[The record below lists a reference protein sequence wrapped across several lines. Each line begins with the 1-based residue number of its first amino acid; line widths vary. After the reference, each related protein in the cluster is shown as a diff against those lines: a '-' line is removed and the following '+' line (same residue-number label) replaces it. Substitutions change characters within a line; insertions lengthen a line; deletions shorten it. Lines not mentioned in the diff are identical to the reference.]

1 MIKNS
6 IGVRHRNRFSQK
18 SWHPVIGRGETAR
31 MI

>member
-6 IGVRHRNRFSQK
+6 IGIRHRNRFRQK
-18 SWHPVIGRGETAR
+18 LWRPVIGRGETAR